1 MTRVYVKRRVLSS
14 LPRGDMRAG
23 GCGREGKCLVFSAP
37 PSFLSSSAP
46 LLSLFV
52 VRQVPPGAHGILLPI
67 SASWYPGLPTA
78 EDSWHRTFN
87 LADVQIED
95 RTKPIGF
102 SLN

>member
-1 MTRVYVKRRVLSS
+1 M
-14 LPRGDMRAG
+14 P
-23 GCGREGKCLVFSAP
+23 VFGAL

-67 SASWYPGLPTA
+67 SVSWYPGLPAA

-87 LADVQIED
+87 LADVQIDD

-102 SLN
+102 FLNLKKK